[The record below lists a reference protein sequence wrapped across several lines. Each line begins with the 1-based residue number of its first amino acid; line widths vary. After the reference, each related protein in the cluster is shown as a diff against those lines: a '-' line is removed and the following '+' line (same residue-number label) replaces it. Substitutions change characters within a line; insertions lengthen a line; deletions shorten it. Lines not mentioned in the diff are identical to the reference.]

1 MTNLA
6 TSNKSQGFSLVE
18 VMIATLVLGVGI
30 LSVSK
35 LQMSLLRSG
44 SDANYRS
51 VASNIV
57 HKKIDDLRRFTHL
70 QTLDTWDNLVPDP
83 LTKLR
88 YPSSLAFANI
98 ETNKGGRI
106 HSGTIYAGDGNSY
119 ELSWTIFDYYYD
131 GTSSSASTT
140 PSSPYPDFKLAHV
153 VVTWDGVGD
162 DTNSVVSFDTA
173 IYAYNPSLTAVS
185 ASAGTGND
193 GPTDKLD
200 DNSSG
205 GTDVT
210 VVDGAVLVGGQVAPN
225 ISAKGASNVVAFE
238 SIIHDAATGAI
249 QKRDRFKTVAC
260 VCKEG
265 TDIDFHLTAYTTWDN
280 TKKLLLDVVGV
291 DGYPNEYTAVALNGS
306 TGDNDQAP
314 ECETCCQDGVPDTIH
329 KVCRLKEVG
338 GRFTLYPNWKLVGFN
353 VIPESFTHTS
363 TNTALYSTYVTSL
376 IRNTAEFE
384 KTQGA
389 SYFLNP
395 ASFNNVN
402 NSFISTVASELA
414 SGNHDKTIQNTT
426 MQLQSRAIYMDEI
439 PDGVYEGTTYG
450 TTNIPLDRIP
460 FYEVDLTKLT
470 GWIPDEDDSSFA
482 APYTGDG
489 VTSNKWRPGQH
500 DLIPTGGDKSPCQSV
515 TPGPNCVSNQ
525 RLIDSTEGTY
535 TRGVFYS
542 ADIIGP
548 TTVQSK
554 IYIGNDGWVDR
565 EVNDELT
572 STASIDITVVTP

>member
-6 TSNKSQGFSLVE
+6 TSNKPQGFSLVE

-35 LQMSLLRSG
+35 LQTSLLRSG

-70 QTLDTWDNLVPDP
+70 QTLDAWSDLAVNS
-83 LTKLR
+83 LTGLK

-98 ETNKGGRI
+98 KADEGGRI
-106 HSGTIYAGDGNSY
+106 QSGTVSAGDGNSY
-119 ELSWTIFDYYYD
+119 ELSWTVFDYYYD

-185 ASAGTGND
+185 ASGGTGND

-210 VVDGAVLVGGQVAPN
+210 LSDGTVLIGGQVAPN

-238 SIIHDAATGAI
+238 SLIHDATTGAI
-249 QKRDRFKTVAC
+249 QRRDRFKTVAC
-260 VCKEG
+260 VCSAG
-265 TDIDFHLTAYTTWDN
+265 DTISNHLTAYTTWDN
-280 TKKLLLDVVGV
+280 TRKLLLDVVKV
-291 DGYPNEYTAVALNGS
+291 ENYDSSTTAVALSGPG
-306 TGDNDQAP
+306 GDNDQAP
-314 ECETCCQDGVPDTIH
+314 ECETCCQDGVPDTVY

-353 VIPESFTHTS
+353 IVPESFTNIP
-363 TNTALYSTYVTSL
+363 TNTVLYSTYVTSL
-376 IRNTAEFE
+376 IRYTAEVE

-395 ASFNNVN
+395 ASFNDVN
-402 NSFISTVASELA
+402 NLFTPTVASELS
-414 SGNHDKTIQNTT
+414 SGDHDKIIQNTT
-426 MQLQSRAIYMDEI
+426 VQLQSRAIYMDEI
-439 PDGVYEGTTYG
+439 PDGVYEGTTYT
-450 TTNIPLDRIP
+450 TTNVPLDRIP

-489 VTSNKWRPGQH
+489 VTNNKWRPGQH
-500 DLIPTGGDKSPCQSV
+500 DLIPNGGDKSPCQTFSP
-515 TPGPNCVSNQ
+515 TCVSNQ
-525 RLIDSTEGTY
+525 RLIDATEGTY

-542 ADIIGP
+542 AGINGP
-548 TTVQSK
+548 TNVQSQ

-565 EVNDELT
+565 EVNSELT
-572 STASIDITVVTP
+572 STTSIDINVVTTIP